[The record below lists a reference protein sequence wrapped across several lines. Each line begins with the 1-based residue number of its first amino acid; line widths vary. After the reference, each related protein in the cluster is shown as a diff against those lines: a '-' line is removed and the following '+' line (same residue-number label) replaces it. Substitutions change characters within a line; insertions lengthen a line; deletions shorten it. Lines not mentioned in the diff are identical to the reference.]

1 MHLVARSESYKIV
14 SGIVTQALGRIR
26 EIAVKVGEVQC
37 PMTFM
42 VIDINNYDLLLRL
55 DFLIKIR
62 AIVDVEK
69 GTIQV
74 RQGFRNRNN
83 IEVLPLNM
91 VNMLKVVRK
100 QIQLDNEAI
109 EKMEKEFNK
118 TMISNRMQMLGDD
131 EFEDQSSA

>member
-1 MHLVARSESYKIV
+1 M
-14 SGIVTQALGRIR
+14 
-26 EIAVKVGEVQC
+26 KVGEVQC

-42 VIDINNYDLLLRL
+42 VIYTNSYDLLLRL

-69 GTIQV
+69 GIIQV
-74 RQGFRNRNN
+74 RQGFRNN

-91 VNMLKVVRK
+91 VNMVKVVRK